1 MVLNNINKNDSILLE
16 VLASVFTVSSNF
28 TDNPRI
34 TDISLTVTLKSNQF
48 ISPNLNLQK
57 IQNRDFFSVGYTIL
71 KLEKINQIGHA
82 GVSGIEPS
90 SVIFGQTVV

>member
-34 TDISLTVTLKSNQF
+34 FVIKKNMLHPLSDSKLCIVQEEQNMYLSLKACHILILQSFSGKNAEINKSDNF
-48 ISPNLNLQK
+48 EEK
-57 IQNRDFFSVGYTIL
+57 NR
-71 KLEKINQIGHA
+71 K
-82 GVSGIEPS
+82 
-90 SVIFGQTVV
+90 